1 MDNRTIE
8 VIIGLVLV
16 FALTS
21 LVVTTVHEA
30 FASKSKARGKNL
42 LLGLCSFL
50 GDNGLKKGGMF
61 KGNQAVPSAFT
72 EKLLSHPLLLSQAV
86 GQKADVRRPSYLDS
100 EVVISALLAQLSQMY
115 CKDQRPDTPQQWVN
129 AVTAGIKAAEADKN
143 DLRPTNDLRDG
154 LTALLHGAETDWRAY
169 EQRLCAWY
177 DSVMDRAVG
186 WYTRQTHK
194 RLFFMGFAVAA
205 LLNVNPLVI
214 VPRLWADPALR
225 AEMTSAAIETSKV
238 YSAALAASN
247 PEAVTMAASAATTAM
262 NKTSAPAK
270 TTSASARPLSAEAL
284 QLDRRLSELKGRF
297 FNAAKAFKEHPL
309 DDRSRQVRRAL
320 DSTMALSERLVQWR
334 ASLEL
339 DDYPI
344 TSFSLAGEVEM
355 ALQGLQQSVAL
366 AAGPEHTALER
377 DVTDLYSA
385 FYRERAAAL
394 PREATQAVRN
404 GRVICPEIDDPK
416 AQRMCA
422 YSKSLQTQPEAALPV
437 GWGWPNW
444 PACDLS
450 CQVRHAPKPLDE
462 VLQYSGKRAYAE
474 AVVATART
482 PSDTLRAKFEEER
495 AALLGAAQTQHSQN
509 SFSPW
514 KLLEDGDLWLGLLL
528 ALPGWLIT
536 ALATMLG
543 APFWFDLLAKFI
555 KLRGAP
561 SSSSDKT
568 ASGAAPGG
576 TPGGAGP
583 RTTLTPASPTPT
595 PRDAPAPPP
604 PAPVPVPPRVAPLAP
619 SQLGRTPRRTDGSI
633 NVLTELEVRD
643 AFGDIQTLPDAHTH
657 GFVTITS
664 KGAPGKVQH
673 ALVPFAHPAL
683 AGKPGGSG
691 LMVHALALPHFSA
704 VFDEIATTNAA
715 DGTPLADKILSC
727 GGSFV
732 ARHIGSK
739 PDRPLSRHTWG
750 IAIDLN
756 AAQNGLGQEPA
767 ALNDPGSLLELLPIF
782 EKVGFAWG
790 GHFTTG
796 KDGMHFELALRKP

>member
-61 KGNQAVPSAFT
+61 KGSQAVPSAFT

-86 GQKADVRRPSYLDS
+86 GQKTDVRRPSYLDS
-100 EVVISALLAQLSQMY
+100 EVVISTLLAQLSQMY
-115 CKDQRPDTPQQWVN
+115 CNDQRPDTPQQWVN

-143 DLRPTNDLRDG
+143 ELRPTNDLRDG
-154 LTALLHGAETDWRAY
+154 LIALLHGAETDWHAY

-194 RLFFMGFAVAA
+194 RLFFMGFVVAA

-225 AEMTSAAIETSKV
+225 AAMTSAAIETSKV
-238 YSAALAASN
+238 YSAALAASS
-247 PEAVTMAASAATTAM
+247 PEAATMAASAATTAM

-270 TTSASARPLSAEAL
+270 TTSPSTRPLSAEAL
-284 QLDRRLSELKGRF
+284 QLDRRLSELKERF
-297 FNAAKAFKEHPL
+297 SNAAKAFKEHPL

-320 DSTMALSERLVQWR
+320 DSTVALSERLVQWR

-366 AAGPEHTALER
+366 AAGPEHAALER
-377 DVTDLYSA
+377 DVADLYRA

-394 PREATQAVRN
+394 PREATQSVRN

-450 CQVRHAPKPLDE
+450 CQVRHAPKPLEE
-462 VLQYSGKRAYAE
+462 VLQYSGKGAYAK
-474 AVVATART
+474 AVVASAKT
-482 PSDTLRAKFEEER
+482 PSDALRAKFEEER
-495 AALLGAAQTQHSQN
+495 AALLGAAQAQRSQ
-509 SFSPW
+509 SPLSW
-514 KLLEDGDLWLGLLL
+514 RVLEDRDLWLGLLL
-528 ALPGWLIT
+528 AVAGWLIT

-561 SSSSDKT
+561 SSSNDKT
-568 ASGAAPGG
+568 ASGAAPDG

-583 RTTLTPASPTPT
+583 RTTLTPASPAPT
-595 PRDAPAPPP
+595 PPDGPSPPPPP
-604 PAPVPVPPRVAPLAP
+604 PASPRVAPLAP

-643 AFGDIQTLPDAHTH
+643 AFGDIQTQPDASAK
-657 GFVTITS
+657 GKVTITS
-664 KGAPGKVQH
+664 KGAPGKAQH
-673 ALVPFAHPAL
+673 ALVPFVHSAL
-683 AGKPGGSG
+683 TGKPGGDS
-691 LMVHALALPHFSA
+691 LMVHALALPHFNA
-704 VFDEIATTNAA
+704 VFGKIATSKAD

-727 GGSFV
+727 GGTFV

-756 AAQNGLGQEPA
+756 AAQNGLGHEPA
-767 ALNDPGSLLELLPIF
+767 APNDPGSLLELLPYF